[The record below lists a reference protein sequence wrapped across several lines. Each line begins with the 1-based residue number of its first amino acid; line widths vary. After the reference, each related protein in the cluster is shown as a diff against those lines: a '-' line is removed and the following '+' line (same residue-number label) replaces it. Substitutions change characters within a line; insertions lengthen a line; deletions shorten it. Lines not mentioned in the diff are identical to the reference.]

1 MGRNGK
7 ASGTAGNLMGILLIV
22 VGVIIAGNV
31 LDWWD
36 ISIFFR
42 GWWTLFII
50 VPCAGNVRR
59 YGFRTGWGAGLV
71 VGILLLLSQWS
82 LFSFGWAMKLALPVL
97 LILYGLYV
105 LGNGARFNRVAPDS
119 IHGEHGK
126 NSSYNAIFSGKETSF
141 PGEEFFGA
149 NVNAIFGGVEFDL
162 RSAIIVED
170 VTIDAT
176 ALFGGI
182 DMYLPDDVNV
192 KVTSTALF
200 GAAENEVKRAEVPE
214 WPTVYIR
221 ATSIFGGVDIH

>member
-1 MGRNGK
+1 MGRNTK
-7 ASGTAGNLMGILLIV
+7 VSGSAGNLMGILLIA

-36 ISIFFR
+36 VSIFFR

-59 YGFRTGWGAGLV
+59 YGLRTGWGAGLI
-71 VGILLLLSQWS
+71 VGVLLLLSQWS
-82 LFSFGWAMKLALPVL
+82 LFSFGWAVKLALPVL

-105 LGNGARFNRVAPDS
+105 LENGARFNRVAPENA
-119 IHGEHGK
+119 HEGHGK
-126 NSSYNAIFSGKETSF
+126 NGSYNAFFSGKETSF

-149 NVNAIFGGVEFDL
+149 SVNAIFGGSELDL
-162 RSAIIVED
+162 RGSIIVED

-176 ALFGGI
+176 AIFGGVEI
-182 DMYLPDDVNV
+182 YLPDDVNV
-192 KVTSTALF
+192 KLTSTALF
-200 GAAENEVKRAEVPE
+200 GAAENGVKRAEVPE

-221 ATSIFGGVDIH
+221 ATSIFGGVEIY